1 MLESGYCYQR
11 LFLMD
16 LLMPDVS
23 HTDACIEGEFFRA
36 AILLLSSSSYNQI
49 AVYLNSS
56 LNCPC

>member
-1 MLESGYCYQR
+1 
-11 LFLMD
+11 
-16 LLMPDVS
+16 MPDVS